1 MDAEWLIVGGGIHG
15 VHIATRLLGEGGIA
29 SDQLLI
35 IDPGERLLDRW
46 RVCTTTTGMT
56 QLRSPSVHNLGLEP
70 MSLNQYA
77 SNTNTQMDR
86 FHCEV
91 QRTAYDIP
99 HLDLFDAHCDELIET
114 FQLDQLH
121 LRARATGC
129 TLACGGVSVQ
139 LSIGQAI
146 TAQHM
151 VLAIGSSEHP
161 DRPVWAPKN
170 GAMISHVF
178 GA

>member
-1 MDAEWLIVGGGIHG
+1 MG
-15 VHIATRLLGEGGIA
+15 
-29 SDQLLI
+29 
-35 IDPGERLLDRW
+35 
-46 RVCTTTTGMT
+46 
-56 QLRSPSVHNLGLEP
+56 
-70 MSLNQYA
+70 
-77 SNTNTQMDR
+77 R

-91 QRTAYDIP
+91 QRATYDIP
-99 HLDLFDAHCDELIET
+99 HLDMFEAHCDESIET